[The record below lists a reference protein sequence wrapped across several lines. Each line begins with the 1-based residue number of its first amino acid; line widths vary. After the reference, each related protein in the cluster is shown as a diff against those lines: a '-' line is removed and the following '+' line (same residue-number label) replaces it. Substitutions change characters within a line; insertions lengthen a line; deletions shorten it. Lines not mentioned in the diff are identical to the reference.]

1 MSAIN
6 EKAVNGTQLQ
16 RTHKK
21 IYRHLMPLLIVAYI
35 ISFIDRTNIGM
46 AKATMSVDIGLSAT
60 AFGLGAGLFFLTY
73 AVLEIPSNL
82 FLTRIGARRWIA
94 RIMITWGI
102 LSCGMAFV
110 TGPTSFYV
118 MRLLLGA
125 AEAGLYPGIIYYLTL
140 WFGREERAK
149 ATGLFLLGVCLAN
162 IIGAPLGGL
171 LLSLDGMS
179 GWHGWQWMFFIEGLP
194 AIALAFVVWRRLP
207 DKPAD
212 ARWLDSDDVQAI
224 NAVLAKEAE
233 ETRDT
238 PSRFSLKTALSTRV
252 FLLLVLIYF
261 THQFS
266 VYGLSYFLPGI
277 IGSWGQLT
285 PLQVGL
291 LTAIPW
297 IAAAAGGILLPRFA
311 RTEQRSRSMLMAGY
325 LVMATGMAI
334 GAIAGHGVA
343 LLGFSLAAFMFFAMQ
358 SIIFNWLPSIMSGHM
373 LAGSFGLLNCLGL
386 CGGFLGPFIL
396 GAFEDRTGAA
406 TSGLWFAVALLI
418 IGAVVALQNGVHLL
432 DFASGELT
440 LLHHPEADRPFNR
453 LNDGKVDR
461 QGRFLFGSMDM
472 REEEPSGALYRL
484 DADLSLHVLKKGIIV
499 SNAPCWSPSGETFYF
514 ADTWTGEIC
523 AWDYNTATGD
533 LSGERVFCHV
543 DRSEGGAADG
553 ATVDSEGYLWNA
565 LVYAGK
571 LVRYTP
577 EGKVDRIIEMP
588 VKKVTSVMFGG
599 ENLDVLYVTSM
610 AQPPLPRFPED
621 NQLRGSLFAI
631 YDLGVTGVAER
642 RFAG

>member
-484 DADLSLHVLKKGIIV
+484 DPDLSLHVLKKDIIV

>member
-1 MSAIN
+1 MSVTD
-6 EKAVNGTQLQ
+6 EKAANGALQ
-16 RTHKK
+16 RTYKK

-82 FLTRIGARRWIA
+82 FLTRVGARRWIA

-102 LSCGMAFV
+102 ISCAMAFV

-140 WFGREERAK
+140 WFGREERAR

-171 LLSLDGMS
+171 LLTLDGMA

-194 AIALAFVVWRRLP
+194 AVLLAFVVWRKLP

-212 ARWLDSDDVQAI
+212 ARWLNGDDLRLL
-224 NAVLAKEAE
+224 NAALEKDTREASH
-233 ETRDT
+233 T
-238 PSRFSLKTALSTRV
+238 PGRFSLKAALTTRL

-285 PLQVGL
+285 PLLIGL

-311 RTEQRSRSMLMAGY
+311 RTEQRSRSMLVAGY
-325 LVMATGMAI
+325 LIMATGMAI

-343 LLGFSLAAFMFFAMQ
+343 LAGFSLAAFMFFAMQ

-396 GAFEDRTGAA
+396 GAFEDRTGVA
-406 TSGLWFAVALLI
+406 TSGLWFAVGLLI
-418 IGAVVALQNGVHLL
+418 V
-432 DFASGELT
+432 
-440 LLHHPEADRPFNR
+440 
-453 LNDGKVDR
+453 
-461 QGRFLFGSMDM
+461 
-472 REEEPSGALYRL
+472 GAL
-484 DADLSLHVLKKGIIV
+484 V
-499 SNAPCWSPSGETFYF
+499 SVFIQTTPAAVAGQNAR
-514 ADTWTGEIC
+514 A
-523 AWDYNTATGD
+523 
-533 LSGERVFCHV
+533 R
-543 DRSEGGAADG
+543 
-553 ATVDSEGYLWNA
+553 
-565 LVYAGK
+565 
-571 LVRYTP
+571 
-577 EGKVDRIIEMP
+577 
-588 VKKVTSVMFGG
+588 
-599 ENLDVLYVTSM
+599 
-610 AQPPLPRFPED
+610 Q
-621 NQLRGSLFAI
+621 
-631 YDLGVTGVAER
+631 
-642 RFAG
+642 

>member
-233 ETRDT
+233 ETRHT

-297 IAAAAGGILLPRFA
+297 IAAAAGGILLTQIVYMGINVVLPPYLYHVSGLSLAASAGLSIIFTLTGTLGQIIWPWLSDSFGRKRTLIVCGLWMSIGIALFYFATNMPRLIAIQLFFGLVA
-311 RTEQRSRSMLMAGY
+311 NAVWPIYYAMASDSAEERATSTANGIITTAMFIGGGISPLLMGWLIQFGGGWENPAGYIYAFFTMAGC
-325 LVMATGMAI
+325 
-334 GAIAGHGVA
+334 A
-343 LLGFSLAAFMFFAMQ
+343 LLG
-358 SIIFNWLPSIMSGHM
+358 M
-373 LAGSFGLLNCLGL
+373 L
-386 CGGFLGPFIL
+386 
-396 GAFEDRTGAA
+396 
-406 TSGLWFAVALLI
+406 
-418 IGAVVALQNGVHLL
+418 LQLMTT
-432 DFASGELT
+432 D
-440 LLHHPEADRPFNR
+440 
-453 LNDGKVDR
+453 K
-461 QGRFLFGSMDM
+461 
-472 REEEPSGALYRL
+472 
-484 DADLSLHVLKKGIIV
+484 
-499 SNAPCWSPSGETFYF
+499 
-514 ADTWTGEIC
+514 
-523 AWDYNTATGD
+523 
-533 LSGERVFCHV
+533 
-543 DRSEGGAADG
+543 
-553 ATVDSEGYLWNA
+553 
-565 LVYAGK
+565 
-571 LVRYTP
+571 TP
-577 EGKVDRIIEMP
+577 RK
-588 VKKVTSVMFGG
+588 
-599 ENLDVLYVTSM
+599 
-610 AQPPLPRFPED
+610 AH
-621 NQLRGSLFAI
+621 
-631 YDLGVTGVAER
+631 
-642 RFAG
+642 

>member
-125 AEAGLYPGIIYYLTL
+125 ASGTLSGHYLL
-140 WFGREERAK
+140 PHPLVWPRRARK
-149 ATGLFLLGVCLAN
+149 SHRPVPAGVCLAN

-233 ETRDT
+233 ETRHT
-238 PSRFSLKTALSTRV
+238 PSRFSLKNALSTRV

-386 CGGFLGPFIL
+386 CG
-396 GAFEDRTGAA
+396 AF
-406 TSGLWFAVALLI
+406 SAVY
-418 IGAVVALQNGVHLL
+418 
-432 DFASGELT
+432 S
-440 LLHHPEADRPFNR
+440 R
-453 LNDGKVDR
+453 
-461 QGRFLFGSMDM
+461 
-472 REEEPSGALYRL
+472 
-484 DADLSLHVLKKGIIV
+484 
-499 SNAPCWSPSGETFYF
+499 
-514 ADTWTGEIC
+514 
-523 AWDYNTATGD
+523 
-533 LSGERVFCHV
+533 RV
-543 DRSEGGAADG
+543 
-553 ATVDSEGYLWNA
+553 
-565 LVYAGK
+565 
-571 LVRYTP
+571 
-577 EGKVDRIIEMP
+577 
-588 VKKVTSVMFGG
+588 
-599 ENLDVLYVTSM
+599 
-610 AQPPLPRFPED
+610 
-621 NQLRGSLFAI
+621 
-631 YDLGVTGVAER
+631 
-642 RFAG
+642 

>member
-6 EKAVNGTQLQ
+6 EKAVNGAQLQ

-102 LSCGMAFV
+102 ISCGMAFV

-212 ARWLDSDDVQAI
+212 ARWLDSHDVQAI
-224 NAVLAKEAE
+224 TAVLEKEAE
-233 ETRDT
+233 ETRHT
-238 PSRFSLKTALSTRV
+238 PSRFSLKTALTTRV

-285 PLQVGL
+285 PLQIGL

-418 IGAVVALQNGVHLL
+418 V
-432 DFASGELT
+432 
-440 LLHHPEADRPFNR
+440 
-453 LNDGKVDR
+453 
-461 QGRFLFGSMDM
+461 
-472 REEEPSGALYRL
+472 GAL
-484 DADLSLHVLKKGIIV
+484 ASLLIK
-499 SNAPCWSPSGETFYF
+499 SSS
-514 ADTWTGEIC
+514 
-523 AWDYNTATGD
+523 
-533 LSGERVFCHV
+533 S
-543 DRSEGGAADG
+543 S
-553 ATVDSEGYLWNA
+553 
-565 LVYAGK
+565 
-571 LVRYTP
+571 TP
-577 EGKVDRIIEMP
+577 ASAKQAR
-588 VKKVTSVMFGG
+588 G
-599 ENLDVLYVTSM
+599 EN
-610 AQPPLPRFPED
+610 A
-621 NQLRGSLFAI
+621 
-631 YDLGVTGVAER
+631 
-642 RFAG
+642 

>member
-94 RIMITWGI
+94 RIM
-102 LSCGMAFV
+102 
-110 TGPTSFYV
+110 
-118 MRLLLGA
+118 
-125 AEAGLYPGIIYYLTL
+125 IYYLTL

-233 ETRDT
+233 ETRHT

-285 PLQVGL
+285 PLQIGL

-418 IGAVVALQNGVHLL
+418 IGA
-432 DFASGELT
+432 
-440 LLHHPEADRPFNR
+440 
-453 LNDGKVDR
+453 
-461 QGRFLFGSMDM
+461 
-472 REEEPSGALYRL
+472 
-484 DADLSLHVLKKGIIV
+484 
-499 SNAPCWSPSGETFYF
+499 
-514 ADTWTGEIC
+514 
-523 AWDYNTATGD
+523 
-533 LSGERVFCHV
+533 
-543 DRSEGGAADG
+543 
-553 ATVDSEGYLWNA
+553 
-565 LVYAGK
+565 LV
-571 LVRYTP
+571 
-577 EGKVDRIIEMP
+577 
-588 VKKVTSVMFGG
+588 
-599 ENLDVLYVTSM
+599 
-610 AQPPLPRFPED
+610 
-621 NQLRGSLFAI
+621 SLFLKSSSSPGSVSAKQAH
-631 YDLGVTGVAER
+631 GEKV
-642 RFAG
+642 

>member
-1 MSAIN
+1 
-6 EKAVNGTQLQ
+6 
-16 RTHKK
+16 
-21 IYRHLMPLLIVAYI
+21 
-35 ISFIDRTNIGM
+35 
-46 AKATMSVDIGLSAT
+46 
-60 AFGLGAGLFFLTY
+60 
-73 AVLEIPSNL
+73 
-82 FLTRIGARRWIA
+82 
-94 RIMITWGI
+94 
-102 LSCGMAFV
+102 
-110 TGPTSFYV
+110 
-118 MRLLLGA
+118 
-125 AEAGLYPGIIYYLTL
+125 
-140 WFGREERAK
+140 
-149 ATGLFLLGVCLAN
+149 
-162 IIGAPLGGL
+162 
-171 LLSLDGMS
+171 MS

-233 ETRDT
+233 ETRHT
-238 PSRFSLKTALSTRV
+238 PGRFSLKTALSTRV

-418 IGAVVALQNGVHLL
+418 IGA
-432 DFASGELT
+432 
-440 LLHHPEADRPFNR
+440 
-453 LNDGKVDR
+453 
-461 QGRFLFGSMDM
+461 
-472 REEEPSGALYRL
+472 
-484 DADLSLHVLKKGIIV
+484 
-499 SNAPCWSPSGETFYF
+499 
-514 ADTWTGEIC
+514 
-523 AWDYNTATGD
+523 
-533 LSGERVFCHV
+533 
-543 DRSEGGAADG
+543 
-553 ATVDSEGYLWNA
+553 
-565 LVYAGK
+565 LV
-571 LVRYTP
+571 
-577 EGKVDRIIEMP
+577 
-588 VKKVTSVMFGG
+588 
-599 ENLDVLYVTSM
+599 
-610 AQPPLPRFPED
+610 
-621 NQLRGSLFAI
+621 SLFLKSSSSPGSVSAKQAH
-631 YDLGVTGVAER
+631 GEKV
-642 RFAG
+642 

>member
-1 MSAIN
+1 M
-6 EKAVNGTQLQ
+6 
-16 RTHKK
+16 
-21 IYRHLMPLLIVAYI
+21 
-35 ISFIDRTNIGM
+35 
-46 AKATMSVDIGLSAT
+46 
-60 AFGLGAGLFFLTY
+60 
-73 AVLEIPSNL
+73 LEIPSNL

-94 RIMITWGI
+94 RIMITGHP
-102 LSCGMAFV
+102 LLRYGVCHRAYV
-110 TGPTSFYV
+110 LYV

-233 ETRDT
+233 ETRHT

-285 PLQVGL
+285 PLQIGL

-418 IGAVVALQNGVHLL
+418 IGA
-432 DFASGELT
+432 
-440 LLHHPEADRPFNR
+440 
-453 LNDGKVDR
+453 
-461 QGRFLFGSMDM
+461 
-472 REEEPSGALYRL
+472 
-484 DADLSLHVLKKGIIV
+484 
-499 SNAPCWSPSGETFYF
+499 
-514 ADTWTGEIC
+514 
-523 AWDYNTATGD
+523 
-533 LSGERVFCHV
+533 
-543 DRSEGGAADG
+543 
-553 ATVDSEGYLWNA
+553 
-565 LVYAGK
+565 LV
-571 LVRYTP
+571 
-577 EGKVDRIIEMP
+577 
-588 VKKVTSVMFGG
+588 
-599 ENLDVLYVTSM
+599 
-610 AQPPLPRFPED
+610 
-621 NQLRGSLFAI
+621 SLFLKSSSSRAP
-631 YDLGVTGVAER
+631 YR
-642 RFAG
+642 RNRPTAKSVIRRPLCALKCYWI

>member
-233 ETRDT
+233 ETRHT

-285 PLQVGL
+285 PLQIGL

-334 GAIAGHGVA
+334 GAIAGHGMAIGAIAGHGMAIGAIAGHGMAIGAIAGHGMA

-418 IGAVVALQNGVHLL
+418 IGA
-432 DFASGELT
+432 
-440 LLHHPEADRPFNR
+440 
-453 LNDGKVDR
+453 
-461 QGRFLFGSMDM
+461 
-472 REEEPSGALYRL
+472 
-484 DADLSLHVLKKGIIV
+484 
-499 SNAPCWSPSGETFYF
+499 
-514 ADTWTGEIC
+514 
-523 AWDYNTATGD
+523 
-533 LSGERVFCHV
+533 
-543 DRSEGGAADG
+543 
-553 ATVDSEGYLWNA
+553 
-565 LVYAGK
+565 LV
-571 LVRYTP
+571 
-577 EGKVDRIIEMP
+577 
-588 VKKVTSVMFGG
+588 
-599 ENLDVLYVTSM
+599 
-610 AQPPLPRFPED
+610 
-621 NQLRGSLFAI
+621 SLFLKSSSSPGSVVSAKQAH
-631 YDLGVTGVAER
+631 GEKV
-642 RFAG
+642 

>member
-125 AEAGLYPGIIYYLTL
+125 AEA
-140 WFGREERAK
+140 
-149 ATGLFLLGVCLAN
+149 TGLFLLGVCLAN

-233 ETRDT
+233 ETRHT

-285 PLQVGL
+285 PLQIGL

-334 GAIAGHGVA
+334 GAIAGHAVA

-358 SIIFNWLPSIMSGHM
+358 SIIFNWLPFIMSGHM

-418 IGAVVALQNGVHLL
+418 IGA
-432 DFASGELT
+432 
-440 LLHHPEADRPFNR
+440 
-453 LNDGKVDR
+453 
-461 QGRFLFGSMDM
+461 
-472 REEEPSGALYRL
+472 
-484 DADLSLHVLKKGIIV
+484 
-499 SNAPCWSPSGETFYF
+499 
-514 ADTWTGEIC
+514 
-523 AWDYNTATGD
+523 
-533 LSGERVFCHV
+533 
-543 DRSEGGAADG
+543 
-553 ATVDSEGYLWNA
+553 
-565 LVYAGK
+565 LV
-571 LVRYTP
+571 
-577 EGKVDRIIEMP
+577 
-588 VKKVTSVMFGG
+588 
-599 ENLDVLYVTSM
+599 
-610 AQPPLPRFPED
+610 
-621 NQLRGSLFAI
+621 SLFLKSSSSPGSVSAKQAH
-631 YDLGVTGVAER
+631 GEKV
-642 RFAG
+642 